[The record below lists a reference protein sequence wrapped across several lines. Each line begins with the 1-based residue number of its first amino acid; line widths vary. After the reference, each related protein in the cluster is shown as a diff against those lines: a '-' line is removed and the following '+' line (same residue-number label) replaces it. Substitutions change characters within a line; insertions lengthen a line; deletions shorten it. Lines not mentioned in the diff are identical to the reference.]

1 MKKHWYILAAAG
13 IVVLLIG
20 ALYFSGFFGNQ
31 TGNTTPAAIPALPPA
46 SGSAGTVTAYYFY
59 GDGCTHCANIKPH
72 LTALAAK
79 YPNLDLK
86 QLEVYHNTTNQEILS
101 QVQRTYNLTM
111 PGVPT
116 LVIGNRALV
125 GENEIRDN
133 TEPIIIEQSQTAG
146 PGTNISPILTPVS
159 GNAGC
164 PVTSP
169 ALTLPVVVACALI
182 DSVNPCA
189 FAVLVFLLLS
199 IITLESR
206 RRVLAVGGAYIAAV
220 FLFYLLSGIGLFT
233 IVQQT
238 GFSSVLFLGAAV
250 LAIILGLVNVID
262 VIRKNEGFILAIPE
276 SRKATVERYIRDA
289 SLPAAFVLGV
299 LVGIFELPCTG
310 GIYLAILGMM
320 SKTLT
325 FSQGLP
331 YLLLYNFIFVLPLI
345 VILLVVAF
353 GISPE
358 KVHSWRLE
366 NRRVLRL
373 VIGLSMIVIGIVML
387 FGWL

>member
-1 MKKHWYILAAAG
+1 MKKHLNILAAAG
-13 IVVLLIG
+13 IVVVLIG
-20 ALYFSGFFGNQ
+20 ALYFSGLFGNQ
-31 TGNTTPAAIPALPPA
+31 SGNHNPYRHSCPSPA

-101 QVQRTYNLTM
+101 QVQRTYNLTTL
-111 PGVPT
+111 GVPT

-133 TEPIIIEQSQTAG
+133 TEPIIIEQSQTTG
-146 PGTNISPILTPVS
+146 PGTNSTPNLTPIS
-159 GNAGC
+159 GNEGW

-169 ALTLPVVVACALI
+169 ARMLPVVVTGALI

-238 GFSSVLFLGAAV
+238 GFSSVLFLAAAV
-250 LAIILGLVNVID
+250 LSIILGLVNVID

-289 SLPAAFVLGV
+289 SLPAAFVLGI
-299 LVGIFELPCTG
+299 LVGIFDSPARG
-310 GIYLAILGMM
+310 G
-320 SKTLT
+320 ST
-325 FSQGLP
+325 LP
-331 YLLLYNFIFVLPLI
+331 YW
-345 VILLVVAF
+345 
-353 GISPE
+353 G
-358 KVHSWRLE
+358 
-366 NRRVLRL
+366 
-373 VIGLSMIVIGIVML
+373 
-387 FGWL
+387 

>member
-1 MKKHWYILAAAG
+1 MKKQWSLLAGVG
-13 IVVLLIG
+13 IVIVLIG
-20 ALYFSGFFGNQ
+20 ALYVSGYFSSQQGVAIPQ
-31 TGNTTPAAIPALPPA
+31 TGPALSLS
-46 SGSAGTVTAYYFY
+46 SGHSGTVIAYYFY

-72 LTALAAK
+72 LLALAAK
-79 YPNLDLK
+79 YPPLELR

-101 QVQRTYNLTM
+101 QVQRTYHLST

-116 LVIGNRALV
+116 LVIGDHALV
-125 GENEIRDN
+125 GESEIRDN
-133 TEPIIIEQSQTAG
+133 TEPIIIELLRNTD
-146 PGTNISPILTPVS
+146 PGTNTTPSVTPVS
-159 GNAGC
+159 GNGGC

-189 FAVLVFLLLS
+189 FAVLILLLLS

-233 IVQQT
+233 IVQQS
-238 GFSSVLFLGAAV
+238 GFSSVLFLGAAI
-250 LAIILGLVNVID
+250 LSIILGLVNVID
-262 VIRKNEGFILAIPE
+262 VVRKNEGFILAIPA
-276 SRKATVERYIRDA
+276 SRKETIERSIQNA
-289 SLPAAFVLGV
+289 SLPAAFVLGI

-320 SKTLT
+320 SKSLT
-325 FSQGLP
+325 FGQGLP

-345 VILLVVAF
+345 VILLIVAF
-353 GISPE
+353 GLPPE
-358 KVHSWRLE
+358 KVHMWRLE
-366 NRRVLRL
+366 NRRLLRL
-373 VIGLSMIVIGIVML
+373 VIGLAMIAIGIVML
-387 FGWL
+387 SGWL

>member
-1 MKKHWYILAAAG
+1 MKKQWSLLAG
-13 IVVLLIG
+13 IGIIIVLIG
-20 ALYFSGFFGNQ
+20 ALYVSGFFGSQPGAGIPQ
-31 TGNTTPAAIPALPPA
+31 TVPALSQA
-46 SGSAGTVTAYYFY
+46 SGASGTVLAYYFY

-72 LTALAAK
+72 LLALSAK
-79 YPNLDLK
+79 YPNLELR
-86 QLEVYHNTTNQEILS
+86 QLEVYHNTTNQEILF
-101 QVQRTYNLTM
+101 QVQRTYNLST

-116 LVIGNRALV
+116 LLIGDRPLV

-133 TEPIIIEQSQTAG
+133 TEPIIIELSRNVG
-146 PGTNISPILTPVS
+146 PGTNITPVVTPIS
-159 GNAGC
+159 VNGGC

-189 FAVLVFLLLS
+189 FAVLIFLLLS

-206 RRVLAVGGAYIAAV
+206 RRILAVGGAYIAAV

-238 GFSSVLFLGAAV
+238 GFSSVLFIGAAIIS
-250 LAIILGLVNVID
+250 IILGLVNVID
-262 VIRKNEGFILAIPE
+262 VVRKNEGFILAIPE
-276 SRKATVERYIRDA
+276 SRKETIERYIRNA
-289 SLPAAFVLGV
+289 SLPAAFVLGI

-320 SKTLT
+320 SKNLT
-325 FSQGLP
+325 VAQGLP

-345 VILLVVAF
+345 VILLIVAF
-353 GISPE
+353 GLPPE
-358 KVHSWRLE
+358 KVHLWRLE
-366 NRRVLRL
+366 NRRMLRL
-373 VIGLSMIVIGIVML
+373 AIGFSMIAIGIVML
-387 FGWL
+387 SGWL

>member
-1 MKKHWYILAAAG
+1 MKKHLNILAAAG
-13 IVVLLIG
+13 IIIVLIG
-20 ALYFSGFFGNQ
+20 ALYFSGLFGNQ
-31 TGNTTPAAIPALPPA
+31 SDSTTPTGIPAIPTTT
-46 SGSAGTVTAYYFY
+46 GSAGTVTAYYFY
-59 GDGCTHCANIKPH
+59 GDGCTHCANIKPL

-101 QVQRTYNLTM
+101 QVQQTYNLTTL
-111 PGVPT
+111 GVPT

-146 PGTNISPILTPVS
+146 PGTNISPLLTPVS

-289 SLPAAFVLGV
+289 SLPAAFVLGI

-325 FSQGLP
+325 FSEGLP
-331 YLLLYNFIFVLPLI
+331 YLLLYNVIFVLPLI
-345 VILLVVAF
+345 AILLVIAF
-353 GISPE
+353 GLSPE
-358 KVHSWRLE
+358 KVHTWRLE
-366 NRRVLRL
+366 NRRMLRL
-373 VIGLSMIVIGIVML
+373 VIGLSMIAIGIVML
-387 FGWL
+387 SGWL

>member
-1 MKKHWYILAAAG
+1 MEKRRIILAAVG
-13 IVVLLIG
+13 IVVILIG
-20 ALYFSGFFGNQ
+20 SLYFFGFFGPPPGTITSQN
-31 TGNTTPAAIPALPPA
+31 NSALSRTSSP
-46 SGSAGTVTAYYFY
+46 AGTVTAYYFY

-72 LTALAAK
+72 LIALAAK
-79 YPNLDLK
+79 YPNFELK

-101 QVQRTYNLTM
+101 QVQRSYNITTL
-111 PGVPT
+111 GVPT
-116 LVIGNRALV
+116 LFIGNRVLV

-133 TEPIIIEQSQTAG
+133 TEPIIIERSQTTG
-146 PGTNISPILTPVS
+146 PGTNVTPLLTSVS
-159 GNAGC
+159 GNGGC

-169 ALTLPVVVACALI
+169 ALTLPVVVACAII

-206 RRVLAVGGAYIAAV
+206 QRVLAVGGAYIAAV

-238 GFSSVLFLGAAV
+238 GFSSVLFLGAAI

-262 VIRKNEGFILAIPE
+262 VIRKDEGFILSIPE

-289 SLPAAFVLGV
+289 SLPAAFVLGI

-331 YLLLYNFIFVLPLI
+331 YLLLYNFIFILPLI
-345 VILLVVAF
+345 AILLIIAF
-353 GISPE
+353 GLPPE
-358 KVHSWRLE
+358 KVNSWRLE
-366 NRRVLRL
+366 NRRLLRL
-373 VIGLSMIVIGIVML
+373 AIGLAMIAIGVVML
-387 FGWL
+387 SGFF

>member
-1 MKKHWYILAAAG
+1 MKKKWHILAAAG
-13 IVVLLIG
+13 IVIVLIG
-20 ALYFSGFFGNQ
+20 VLYFSGLFGNQ
-31 TGNTTPAAIPALPPA
+31 PGNTTPIGIPALPPA

-59 GDGCTHCANIKPH
+59 GDGCTHCANVKPH

-101 QVQRTYNLTM
+101 QVQRTYNLTT

-146 PGTNISPILTPVS
+146 PGTNSTPTLTPVS
-159 GNAGC
+159 GNEGW

-169 ALTLPVVVACALI
+169 ARMLPVVVTGALI

-189 FAVLVFLLLS
+189 FAVLIFLLVS

-250 LAIILGLVNVID
+250 LSIILGLVNVID

-289 SLPAAFVLGV
+289 SLPAAFVLGI

-325 FSQGLP
+325 FSEGLP

-353 GISPE
+353 GLSPE

-366 NRRVLRL
+366 NRRMLRL
-373 VIGLSMIVIGIVML
+373 VIGLSMIAIGIVML
-387 FGWL
+387 SGWL

>member
-1 MKKHWYILAAAG
+1 MKKQWHILAAVG
-13 IVVLLIG
+13 IFVVLIG
-20 ALYFSGFFGNQ
+20 ALYFSGFFYNLLDS
-31 TGNTTPAAIPALPPA
+31 TTPAGIPALPPVT
-46 SGSAGTVTAYYFY
+46 GSATTVTAYYFY

-86 QLEVYHNTTNQEILS
+86 QLEVYRNTTNQEILS
-101 QVQRTYNLTM
+101 QVQRTYNLTT

>member
-1 MKKHWYILAAAG
+1 MKKQWHILAAVS
-13 IVVLLIG
+13 IFVVLIG
-20 ALYFSGFFGNQ
+20 ALYFSGLFGNLSDS
-31 TGNTTPAAIPALPPA
+31 TTPAGNPALPPA
-46 SGSAGTVTAYYFY
+46 SGSAGSVTAYYFY

-111 PGVPT
+111 LGVPT

-133 TEPIIIEQSQTAG
+133 IEPIIIEQSQAAG
-146 PGTNISPILTPVS
+146 PGTNISPLLTPVS

-250 LAIILGLVNVID
+250 LAIVLGLVNVID

-289 SLPAAFVLGV
+289 SLPAAFVLGI

-353 GISPE
+353 GLSPE

-387 FGWL
+387 SGWL

>member
-1 MKKHWYILAAAG
+1 MKKRWNILAGAG
-13 IVVLLIG
+13 IIIVLIV
-20 ALYFSGFFGNQ
+20 ALYFSGFFSNIMGAGIQ
-31 TGNTTPAAIPALPPA
+31 KTGSTLSQS
-46 SGSAGTVTAYYFY
+46 SGHSGTVIAFYFY

-72 LTALAAK
+72 LITLAAK
-79 YPNLDLK
+79 YPNLDLI
-86 QLEVYHNTTNQEILS
+86 QLEVYHNTTNQEILYR
-101 QVQRTYNLTM
+101 VQRIYNIST

-116 LVIGNRALV
+116 LVIGDRALI
-125 GENEIRDN
+125 GENEIRDY
-133 TEPIIIEQSQTAG
+133 TEPIIIELSRNAG
-146 PGTNISPILTPVS
+146 PSTNTTPVVTPIS
-159 GNAGC
+159 GNGGC
-164 PVTSP
+164 PVTTP

-189 FAVLVFLLLS
+189 FAVLIFLLLS

-206 RRVLAVGGAYIAAV
+206 RRILVVGGAYIAAV

-238 GFSSVLFLGAAV
+238 GFSSVLFIGAAI

-262 VIRKNEGFILAIPE
+262 VIRKNEGFILAIPK
-276 SRKATVERYIRDA
+276 SRKVTIERYIRNA

-320 SKTLT
+320 SKSLT
-325 FSQGLP
+325 FAQGLP

-345 VILLVVAF
+345 IILFIVAF
-353 GISPE
+353 GLSPE
-358 KVHSWRLE
+358 KVHLWRLE
-366 NRRVLRL
+366 NRRMLRFA
-373 VIGLSMIVIGIVML
+373 IGLAMIAIGIVML
-387 FGWL
+387 SGWL

>member
-1 MKKHWYILAAAG
+1 MKKQWHILAAVG
-13 IVVLLIG
+13 IFVVLIG
-20 ALYFSGFFGNQ
+20 ALYFSGFFGNLS
-31 TGNTTPAAIPALPPA
+31 NSTTPAGIPAISPA

-86 QLEVYHNTTNQEILS
+86 QLEVYRNTTT
-101 QVQRTYNLTM
+101 QVQRTYNLT
-111 PGVPT
+111 PGVPI
-116 LVIGNRALV
+116 LVIGNRALF

-133 TEPIIIEQSQTAG
+133 TEPIIIEQSQTSG
-146 PGTNISPILTPVS
+146 PGTNVTPLLTPVS
-159 GNAGC
+159 GNGGC

-238 GFSSVLFLGAAV
+238 GFSSVLFLGAAI

-353 GISPE
+353 GLSPE

-366 NRRVLRL
+366 NRRMLRL
-373 VIGLSMIVIGIVML
+373 VIGLSMIAIGIVML
-387 FGWL
+387 SGWL